1 MALAAALLAAAVT
14 LPAWGAWVGAE
25 EDLMGTR
32 VSVELWHENEAQ
44 GQALVQ
50 QVLAEYRRIDA
61 SMSTYKA
68 DSEISAINQTAA
80 SGPVA
85 TGEEL
90 FNLISRS
97 VELSMLSAGAFDIT
111 YESVGYLYD
120 FRARRRPS
128 QTEIDDRLA
137 AIDYRHIVL
146 DPAARTVAFALPEV
160 RINLGGIA
168 KGYAVARGAALL
180 QAAGVTHALLNAG
193 GDTRVVGDRRGQPW
207 IVGIRHPRA
216 ANQVVT
222 RLPLVDEAIST
233 SGDYERFFE
242 DAGRRY
248 HHIINPMTGTPSE
261 GILSVTVIGPDA
273 TFTDGLSTA
282 LFVLGVERGLEFI
295 QTLPEYEA
303 IIVDATGQL
312 SYSDGLA
319 PPEG

>member
-1 MALAAALLAAAVT
+1 MPAL
-14 LPAWGAWVGAE
+14 GAWVGQE

-32 VSVELWHENEAQ
+32 VSVELWHEDEVQ
-44 GQALVQ
+44 GQALAE

-61 SMSTYKA
+61 GMSTYRA
-68 DSEISAINQTAA
+68 DSEISMINRIAA
-80 SGPVA
+80 AGPVA
-85 TGEEL
+85 ASEEL
-90 FNLISRS
+90 FDLISRS
-97 VELSMLSAGAFDIT
+97 VELSTLSAGAFDIT
-111 YESVGYLYD
+111 YESIGYLYD
-120 FRARRRPS
+120 FRARQRPS
-128 QTEIDDRLA
+128 QTEIDARLA
-137 AIDYRHIVL
+137 AVDYRHIIL

-168 KGYAVARGAALL
+168 KGYAVERGAALL
-180 QAAGVTHALLNAG
+180 QASGVQHALLNAG
-193 GDTRVVGDRRGQPW
+193 GDTRVLGDRRGEPW

-216 ANQVVT
+216 ADQVVT

-273 TFTDGLSTA
+273 TLTDGLSTA

-295 QTLPEYEA
+295 QTFPEYEA
-303 IIVDATGQL
+303 IIVDATDRL
-312 SYSDGLA
+312 SYSDGLV
-319 PPEG
+319 PPED